1 MTTTLFD
8 EDGVVLIKRDDR
20 YYVRYDAGTH
30 MVLLREDEVTS
41 EDAKRLMRGD
51 PYATEVLFDLQRRLL
66 AAGEDPYV
74 SNIA

>member
-1 MTTTLFD
+1 
-8 EDGVVLIKRDDR
+8 
-20 YYVRYDAGTH
+20 

-74 SNIA
+74 SNIT